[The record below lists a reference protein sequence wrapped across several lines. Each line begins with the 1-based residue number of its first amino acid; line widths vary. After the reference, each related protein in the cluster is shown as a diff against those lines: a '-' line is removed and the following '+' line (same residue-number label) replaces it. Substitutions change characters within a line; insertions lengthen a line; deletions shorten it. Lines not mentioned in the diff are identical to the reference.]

1 MTMRAFLGNA
11 CLGLLILSV
20 TAIANA
26 DFGTQLPEPG
36 VLELAGIGAVA
47 AIVAKL
53 ARRRK

>member
-1 MTMRAFLGNA
+1 MRSIFENA
-11 CLGLLILSV
+11 CIGLLMLSV
-20 TAIANA
+20 TSIAYA
-26 DFGTQLPEPG
+26 DTATLLPEPG